1 MSDTLALSLLAIGLV
16 VGYIAAWYYAALT
29 IARILAARIGSRR
42 GQTIVDEDTGIEYDA
57 DDEIAG
63 HDMVQTSSG
72 PEMRAY
78 SREDSRVRFWF
89 QAVLFPLILYLHYKF
104 WTPIAAGFE
113 QVFEALGEIL
123 IAVFYSK

>member
-29 IARILAARIGSRR
+29 IARMLAARIGSRR

-63 HDMVQTSSG
+63 HDIVQTSSG
-72 PEMRAY
+72 QEMRAY
-78 SREDSRVRFWF
+78 SRADARVRFWF
-89 QAVLFPLILYLHYKF
+89 KAVFLPLLLYLHYRF
-104 WTPIAAGFE
+104 WSPIAAGFE
-113 QVFEALGEIL
+113 QVFATLGEII